1 MELFIGI
8 VLLVAAV
15 FLIASILLQSSKSH
29 KLPGTIS
36 GGAETFFG
44 KTKGKTI
51 DRVLS
56 KFTAVVAVIFCI
68 LVVVLFVMQD
78 QTDFLASPDTGE
90 TTADISNVMGVD
102 TTEADAADTTEADA
116 TDAETDAPEVEDT
129 TNADESAA
137 E

>member
-8 VLLVAAV
+8 ILLVAAV

-51 DRVLS
+51 DRILAKV
-56 KFTAVVAVIFCI
+56 TAVVAVIFCI
-68 LVVVLFVMQD
+68 LVVALFVMQD
-78 QTDFLASPDTGE
+78 QTDFLASAGTGE
-90 TTADISNVMGVD
+90 TTAADISNVMGVD
-102 TTEADAADTTEADA
+102 TTDADAADTTGADL
-116 TDAETDAPEVEDT
+116 TEAPEEEGT